1 MRVQIWHSPQLNEW
15 RWSLYTKTYAPKGDN
30 HQQTGSRKEIR
41 DAMNDVADTIEH
53 LIVLKEKGCDSE
65 GINI

>member
-15 RWSLYTKTYAPKGDN
+15 RWSLYTKRYSPKGAC
-30 HQQTGSRKEIR
+30 HQETGSRREIR
-41 DAMNDVADTIEH
+41 EAMNDVATTIEH
-53 LIVLKEKGCDSE
+53 LIELREKRGDSE

>member
-15 RWSLYTKTYAPKGDN
+15 RWSLYTKTYSPKGDN

-41 DAMNDVADTIEH
+41 EAMNDVAAQVADN
-53 LIVLKEKGCDSE
+53 KEGERVGHGDGAS
-65 GINI
+65 

>member
-15 RWSLYTKTYAPKGDN
+15 RWSLYTKTYSPKGDN
-30 HQQTGSRKEIR
+30 DQQTGSRKEIR
-41 DAMNDVADTIEH
+41 EAMNDVAEAVEQ
-53 LIVLKEKGCDSE
+53 LIVSKENGGDSE